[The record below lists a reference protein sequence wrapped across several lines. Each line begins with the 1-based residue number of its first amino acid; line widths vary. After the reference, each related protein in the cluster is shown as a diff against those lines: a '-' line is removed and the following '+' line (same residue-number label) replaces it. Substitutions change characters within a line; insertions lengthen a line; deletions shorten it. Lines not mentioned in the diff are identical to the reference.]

1 MEIFLKFN
9 KIRQLTLNQDLIA
22 KSLKKSEVLD
32 LNDDKTMVK
41 RKVQFIEPTQKT
53 TDKKTIY
60 VVSKRSNVKD
70 KIPLNEKS
78 FTAKGKSTGKSY

>member
-1 MEIFLKFN
+1 MEVFLKFN

-22 KSLKKSEVLD
+22 KSLKKSVLLD

-60 VVSKRSNVKD
+60 VVSKRSNVKN
-70 KIPLNEKS
+70 KISLNKEN
-78 FTAKGKSTGKSY
+78 FTVKGKSTGKSY